1 MFYDFV
7 TVWTTLPM
15 DLLDSQIAHWIQK
28 FAKVAKKSFLFKF
41 LCVLLPRRPELTR
54 HDRHDTI

>member
-7 TVWTTLPM
+7 AVWTTLPM

-28 FAKVAKKSFLFKF
+28 FAKVAKKELF
-41 LCVLLPRRPELTR
+41 V
-54 HDRHDTI
+54 

>member
-28 FAKVAKKSFLFKF
+28 FAKVAFCLNFFVFSSPAI
-41 LCVLLPRRPELTR
+41 VQN
-54 HDRHDTI
+54 